1 MQAKIGL
8 TGFDTEIF
16 VWVALK
22 HFSLGLS
29 ISTAIVFWAHWQVM
43 INTGNL

>member
-8 TGFDTEIF
+8 TGFGTEIF

-29 ISTAIVFWAHWQVM
+29 ISTAIRVLGPLA
-43 INTGNL
+43 GYD